1 MYIIEP
7 VGAGKVVGGGPSE
20 HYLQYTSECKKKEN
34 IYLTVNLSLKLT
46 EGSREQ
52 RYGAVTADL
61 VFTFL
66 GYYVSDCVC

>member
-1 MYIIEP
+1 MYLIQP

-20 HYLQYTSECKKKEN
+20 HYLQYTSEGKKNEN
-34 IYLTVNLSLKLT
+34 IYLTVNLSLKPS